1 MKTAMTTMLM
11 HHVDDNDDDKPW
23 LWQQRWQWWWKQ
35 WQVWWWQLTTMLTK
49 MMAKMMTSSPSC
61 FLPLPSMPLN
71 ILPMKTMG
79 LVDKDDEIDDMGA
92 LQHICQFLPLFVLG
106 PSLMWRWNDV
116 LSTEEKSFCQKRE
129 SDYSNQARNQINST
143 RRYFGPG
150 ELSHL
155 SEVRSD
161 EIWNQDL
168 FTIKSALKSLN
179 DRKGFRPGEVLDPW
193 TMKGIGQTHRLREVL
208 DPWTKRGVGPAKR
221 PCCLR
226 TTALLLVIGHNKAS
240 TGHWACLDEDDDRI
254 WWWFSGHFLGQ
265 RCSFRGKDQISEG
278 SF

>member
-1 MKTAMTTMLM
+1 MMKSTTWVCSNIYANSYLCLSL
-11 HHVDDNDDDKPW
+11 D
-23 LWQQRWQWWWKQ
+23 L
-35 WQVWWWQLTTMLTK
+35 
-49 MMAKMMTSSPSC
+49 PSC
-61 FLPLPSMPLN
+61 
-71 ILPMKTMG
+71 G
-79 LVDKDDEIDDMGA
+79 DEM
-92 LQHICQFLPLFVLG
+92 ICYL
-106 PSLMWRWNDV
+106 WE
-116 LSTEEKSFCQKRE
+116 STEEKSFCQKRE

-155 SEVRSD
+155 SEVRSI

-168 FTIKSALKSLN
+168 FTIKFALKSHS
-179 DRKGFRPGEVLDPW
+179 DRKGFRPGEVLDQW

-240 TGHWACLDEDDDRI
+240 TGHWACLDEDDERS

-265 RCSFRGKDQISEG
+265 RCSLRGKDQILEG